1 MRYLSLKEVL
11 YIYTRIMQQS
21 GGIAG
26 IRDAGALE
34 SAIAQPRMS
43 FSGEDLY
50 PPVVDK
56 YTTVGRQ

>member
-1 MRYLSLKEVL
+1 
-11 YIYTRIMQQS
+11 MQQS